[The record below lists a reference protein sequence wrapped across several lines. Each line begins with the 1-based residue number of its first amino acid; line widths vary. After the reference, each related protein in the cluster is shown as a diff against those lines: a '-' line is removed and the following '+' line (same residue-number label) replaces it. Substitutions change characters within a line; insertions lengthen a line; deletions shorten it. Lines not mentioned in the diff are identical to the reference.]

1 MEKKFVT
8 PCKIRTYKGTFF
20 HFFLD
25 YNPKYVR
32 IYITIINYEIGA
44 NKMSVWEDEW
54 EDYELDKNDFEAW
67 LDSLEGEGTDEEK
80 YNREMEKQQTEDE
93 YYDSVYENEIM
104 NQTEYPEWMIKGR
117 NYIMTVS
124 NN

>member
-1 MEKKFVT
+1 
-8 PCKIRTYKGTFF
+8 
-20 HFFLD
+20 
-25 YNPKYVR
+25 
-32 IYITIINYEIGA
+32 
-44 NKMSVWEDEW
+44 MSIWEDEF
-54 EDYELDKNDFEAW
+54 EDYEMDKADFESW
-67 LDSLEGEGTDEEK
+67 LDSLEGDDMSDEEK
-80 YNREMEKQQTEDE
+80 YNREMKKQQTEDE

>member
-1 MEKKFVT
+1 
-8 PCKIRTYKGTFF
+8 
-20 HFFLD
+20 
-25 YNPKYVR
+25 
-32 IYITIINYEIGA
+32 
-44 NKMSVWEDEW
+44 MSIWEDEF
-54 EDYELDKNDFEAW
+54 EDYERDKYDFEAW
-67 LDSLEGEGTDEEK
+67 LDSLEGYNMSDEEK
-80 YNREMEKQQTEDE
+80 YNREMKKQQTEDE

>member
-1 MEKKFVT
+1 
-8 PCKIRTYKGTFF
+8 
-20 HFFLD
+20 
-25 YNPKYVR
+25 
-32 IYITIINYEIGA
+32 
-44 NKMSVWEDEW
+44 MSIWEDEF
-54 EDYELDKNDFEAW
+54 EDYERDKYDFEAW
-67 LDSLEGEGTDEEK
+67 LDSLEGDNMSDEEK
-80 YNREMEKQQTEDE
+80 YNREMKKQQTEDE

>member
-1 MEKKFVT
+1 
-8 PCKIRTYKGTFF
+8 
-20 HFFLD
+20 
-25 YNPKYVR
+25 
-32 IYITIINYEIGA
+32 
-44 NKMSVWEDEW
+44 MSIWEDEF
-54 EDYELDKNDFEAW
+54 EDYEMDKAVFESW
-67 LDSLEGEGTDEEK
+67 LDSLEGDDMSDEEK
-80 YNREMEKQQTEDE
+80 YNREMKKQQTEDE

>member
-1 MEKKFVT
+1 
-8 PCKIRTYKGTFF
+8 
-20 HFFLD
+20 
-25 YNPKYVR
+25 
-32 IYITIINYEIGA
+32 
-44 NKMSVWEDEW
+44 MSVWDENW

-80 YNREMEKQQTEDE
+80 YNREMKKQQTEDE
-93 YYDSVYENEIM
+93 YYDSVYENQIM
-104 NQTEYPEWMIKGR
+104 NQSEYPEWMVKGK

>member
-1 MEKKFVT
+1 
-8 PCKIRTYKGTFF
+8 
-20 HFFLD
+20 
-25 YNPKYVR
+25 
-32 IYITIINYEIGA
+32 
-44 NKMSVWEDEW
+44 MSVWDENW

-93 YYDSVYENEIM
+93 YYDSVYENQIM
-104 NQTEYPEWMIKGR
+104 NQSEYPEWMVKGK

>member
-1 MEKKFVT
+1 
-8 PCKIRTYKGTFF
+8 
-20 HFFLD
+20 
-25 YNPKYVR
+25 
-32 IYITIINYEIGA
+32 
-44 NKMSVWEDEW
+44 MSIWEDEF
-54 EDYELDKNDFEAW
+54 EDYEMDKYDFEAW
-67 LDSLEGEGTDEEK
+67 LDSLEGDDMSDEEK
-80 YNREMEKQQTEDE
+80 YNREMKKQQNEDE

>member
-1 MEKKFVT
+1 
-8 PCKIRTYKGTFF
+8 
-20 HFFLD
+20 
-25 YNPKYVR
+25 
-32 IYITIINYEIGA
+32 
-44 NKMSVWEDEW
+44 MSIWEDEF
-54 EDYELDKNDFEAW
+54 EDYEMDKADFECW
-67 LDSLEGEGTDEEK
+67 LDSLEGDNMTDEEK

-93 YYDSVYENEIM
+93 YYDSVYENKIM

>member
-1 MEKKFVT
+1 MAYNPGIFEPFYLYVRRQLNIRKALISHANKIKIGNYSFKFGVDADEDCILKDNEIAFQSGDT
-8 PCKIRTYKGTFF
+8 WGATGDGTF
-20 HFFLD
+20 D
-25 YNPKYVR
+25 
-32 IYITIINYEIGA
+32 
-44 NKMSVWEDEW
+44 
-54 EDYELDKNDFEAW
+54 
-67 LDSLEGEGTDEEK
+67 LEGRGF
-80 YNREMEKQQTEDE
+80 NFATEDE

>member
-1 MEKKFVT
+1 
-8 PCKIRTYKGTFF
+8 
-20 HFFLD
+20 
-25 YNPKYVR
+25 
-32 IYITIINYEIGA
+32 
-44 NKMSVWEDEW
+44 MSIWEDEF
-54 EDYELDKNDFEAW
+54 EDYEMDKADFESW
-67 LDSLEGEGTDEEK
+67 LDSLEGDNMTDEEK
-80 YNREMEKQQTEDE
+80 YNREMKKQQTEDE